1 MKQFQGIILIIFHI
15 TDYQLYENCSRIQE
29 QDLYLLIQIS
39 MIKRSNLIRK
49 TTIDSFDLF
58 RSISFFP
65 FFFYSLSILFLS
77 RVRSEIPDE
86 RNSLWPQH
94 GCRQQ
99 LSRDTNYKRMVH
111 SRSNTRFFFHVAPRN
126 NYGVGLAKSHASL
139 LPFLLRR
146 CIGLLNGPY
155 KVYERSTEKF
165 LWRRAAPASFPSSSS
180 SFSPFTPPFPREALQ
195 KSAIV
200 FDSRPLVNSWPA

>member
-1 MKQFQGIILIIFHI
+1 
-15 TDYQLYENCSRIQE
+15 
-29 QDLYLLIQIS
+29 

-58 RSISFFP
+58 RSILSFSLLPFLFP
-65 FFFYSLSILFLS
+65 FHSFSLSLS
-77 RVRSEIPDE
+77 HVRSEIPDE

-180 SFSPFTPPFPREALQ
+180 SSSPFTPPFPREALQ